1 MSAAMDA
8 RDIIVLDNWKFQ
20 LGEHVDAK
28 NVSYNDDNW
37 EMVQVPHDWAI
48 NKPFDMNIDRQMV
61 QVKEDGE
68 DVAKLR
74 TGRTGALPAFGIGWY
89 RKKVVSTPEMKNKS
103 IFMEFDGVM
112 SLSKIDLNGKY
123 VGEWPYGY
131 SSFTFDLTSYW
142 NNEGNNVLAVRIE
155 NKTESSRWYSGAGI
169 YRHVKL
175 VVTDSIHIAHW
186 GTFIATPIVTA
197 SKTIVDIKTK
207 IENCSGNASRVVLQ
221 TTILDAKGVVV
232 GIKKRLQ

>member
-1 MSAAMDA
+1 M
-8 RDIIVLDNWKFQ
+8 
-20 LGEHVDAK
+20 
-28 NVSYNDDNW
+28 
-37 EMVQVPHDWAI
+37 
-48 NKPFDMNIDRQMV
+48 
-61 QVKEDGE
+61 
-68 DVAKLR
+68 
-74 TGRTGALPAFGIGWY
+74 
-89 RKKVVSTPEMKNKS
+89 
-103 IFMEFDGVM
+103 
-112 SLSKIDLNGKY
+112 
-123 VGEWPYGY
+123 
-131 SSFTFDLTSYW
+131 
-142 NNEGNNVLAVRIE
+142 LAVRIE

-186 GTFIATPIVTA
+186 GTFIATPVVTA